1 MRFLFTCG
9 GTAGHINPALS
20 VAGRLRELLPES
32 EILFIGAEGQMETEL
47 VPREGYDL
55 RTVKITNLRR
65 GFSLDMVRHNAATVK
80 NVLTA
85 TAAAKRIIRE
95 FRPDMALGTGG
106 YVCYP
111 VLRAAHQLKVPTA
124 VHESNA
130 EPGLTTKLLAG
141 TVDKILTGFPDS
153 RKNYRRAAK
162 VEVTGTP
169 VRVDF
174 ARISQRQAKA
184 ELGLPLDKPFLLSVW
199 GSLGAGLIND
209 LMVELIERSLHKPF
223 FSLMHATGK
232 RYFLK
237 VWERLR
243 RDGVSDLE
251 LHDIF
256 VKEYIYDMPRAMAA
270 ADLVVCRAG
279 ASTLSEL
286 AVLGKPAILVPSPNV
301 TNNHQEKNA
310 LVLEQAGAAKLLR
323 EKDLTVETL
332 LAAVSETLQDK
343 ARLGRMAEAMRK
355 TGNPHAADRIAEIA
369 LELAGKGQLTVDS

>member
-20 VAGRLRELLPES
+20 VAGKLRELLPDAEL
-32 EILFIGAEGQMETEL
+32 LFVGAEGQMETEL
-47 VPREGYDL
+47 IPREGYAL
-55 RTVKITNLRR
+55 KTVKITNLRR
-65 GFSLDMVRHNAATVK
+65 GFSLDMVKHNAATLK
-80 NVLTA
+80 NVVAA
-85 TAAAKRIIRE
+85 TSAARKIIRA
-95 FRPDMALGTGG
+95 FKPDAVLGTGG

-124 VHESNA
+124 LHESNA
-130 EPGLTTKLLAG
+130 VPGLTTKLLAG
-141 TVDKILTGFPDS
+141 LVDKILVGFPES
-153 RKNYRRAAK
+153 RELYRDALK

-169 VRVDF
+169 VRGDF
-174 ARISQRQAKA
+174 SRVSQKQAKM
-184 ELGLPLDKPFLLSVW
+184 ELGLPLDKPFVLSYW
-199 GSLGAGLIND
+199 GSLGAGFIND

-237 VWERLR
+237 VWESLR
-243 RDGVSDLE
+243 KDGAVDLE
-251 LHDIF
+251 LRDIF

-270 ADLVVCRAG
+270 ADLVLCRAG

-286 AVLGKPAILVPSPNV
+286 AVLGKPAILIPSPNV

-323 EKDLTVETL
+323 EEGLTVEAL
-332 LAAVSETLQDK
+332 LAAVYETIQDK
-343 ARLGRMAEAMRK
+343 EQLACMSEEMKK
-355 TGNPHAADRIAEIA
+355 TGNPEATNRIAEIV
-369 LELAGKGQLTVDS
+369 LDLASRPRL